1 LGFYQQ
7 VMRSA
12 ECGDNPP
19 GLFFGFLL
27 ASGFDQEPLQ
37 AFSYAG
43 GSHGEGIG
51 NRQRSLARR
60 QVASALRVPEAF
72 KVVAHLDE
80 HTQIIPEFG
89 IGGNLVCSQECPGPA
104 GQGKELARFGP
115 RYRETALP
123 GEMAS
128 LCEIGLL
135 SGAHSESGVVKVLEK
150 GEGQFSIGPHPGEAN
165 KG

>member
-1 LGFYQQ
+1 MLVKQGHEPAVGKGKLPRGAQSLAADLGFYQQ
-7 VMRSA
+7 IMGST
-12 ECGDNPP
+12 ECGDDPP

-43 GSHGEGIG
+43 GSHGEGIDNG
-51 NRQRSLARR
+51 QRSLARR

-89 IGGNLVCSQECPGPA
+89 IRRNPPLVIASQQSSPAKLQPGRP
-104 GQGKELARFGP
+104 GRRTRPIWLRLSRDSVP
-115 RYRETALP
+115 RGDGFPL
-123 GEMAS
+123 
-128 LCEIGLL
+128 
-135 SGAHSESGVVKVLEK
+135 
-150 GEGQFSIGPHPGEAN
+150 
-165 KG
+165 